1 MNSSGFG
8 GGKQSVPMGT
18 QGASTGQLYAG
29 RARRWAVAIAVMAIA
44 IAGVPQ
50 ERAVA
55 AGDRLS
61 QLAQGSGTQA
71 PRIAVLSTVV
81 AEPASRMPLQI
92 RIAPT
97 ESIPRNSFLRLKGLP
112 PTASLS
118 EGHSI
123 APGTWAVP
131 LNGLPHLSLNL
142 PASASGRSELLI
154 SLVDEDGKL
163 LAEAR
168 VSLIIQPQTPAAPPA
183 PQLPPAL
190 DKEVATAISPQVPA
204 LTPADRENAERLVV
218 RGERDLDLGNIAQA
232 RQFFLRAA
240 QMGLARGA
248 LMMAATY
255 DPRELIRMRSVS
267 VQPNVA
273 EARKWYIR
281 AVELGA
287 PEAAHKLATL
297 GGN

>member
-1 MNSSGFG
+1 
-8 GGKQSVPMGT
+8 MGT
-18 QGASTGQLYAG
+18 QDASTGGGRRLYELCAD
-29 RARRWAVAIAVMAIA
+29 RARHWVVAIGVIGIA

-55 AGDRLS
+55 AGDRL
-61 QLAQGSGTQA
+61 LEMAQGSDTQA

-92 RIAPT
+92 RVAPT

-112 PTASLS
+112 PSASLS

-154 SLVDEDGKL
+154 SLVDGDGKL

-168 VSLIIQPQTPAAPPA
+168 VSLIIQPQASASPPA
-183 PQLPPAL
+183 PRPPVSI
-190 DKEVATAISPQVPA
+190 DKEVGPAIPPQAQVPA

-218 RGERDLDLGNIAQA
+218 RGERDLDQGNIAQA

-255 DPRELIRMRSVS
+255 DPRELTRMRSVS

-273 EARKWYIR
+273 EARKWYAR
-281 AVELGA
+281 AMELGA